1 MAFNNSEAKELFKAV
16 REYRSAA
23 FAYLGVAHF
32 NHNSIVGATH
42 LYDREFLD
50 KQERAMAQVQ
60 KIIKMVEALAEDS
73 VGIAMFAE
81 ELVEKQPKLAESL
94 EFVLGVELQEKH
106 RRENAD

>member
-1 MAFNNSEAKELFKAV
+1 MAWNSSEAKKLKEQCGQ
-16 REYRSAA
+16 YRSAA

-32 NHNSIVGATH
+32 NHNSIMGATY
-42 LYDREFLD
+42 LYDREILD
-50 KQERAMAQVQ
+50 KQEWAMAQVQ

>member
-1 MAFNNSEAKELFKAV
+1 MAFNSSEATKLRKAV
-16 REYRSAA
+16 QEYRLAA
-23 FAYLGVAHF
+23 FSFLGVAHF
-32 NHNSIVGATH
+32 NHNSIVRAVH
-42 LYDREFLD
+42 LYNEEILD